1 MRYPVLEKIAAQSEI
16 ESAGRRSV
24 IEARSVTAMNSFGKT
39 KLILRFSVATS
50 VQIEANGW

>member
-39 KLILRFSVATS
+39 KLILRFSAATS